1 MEFAGNN
8 FVYISQKKKTKV
20 KEIQQGNKDAPPK
33 IEELPAH
40 LEESQKIDSIEDIKP
55 EIKSKK
61 KRNL

>member
-33 IEELPAH
+33 IEELPR
-40 LEESQKIDSIEDIKP
+40 I
-55 EIKSKK
+55 
-61 KRNL
+61 